1 MLGCW
6 APCFIQQ
13 IKVSFCELLCIFEV
27 KDEFKHFDF
36 FILGWDLYTIPLGLA
51 FKNCLNTSKMWT
63 FIFIFNKI
71 TIKIHTHF

>member
-1 MLGCW
+1 
-6 APCFIQQ
+6 
-13 IKVSFCELLCIFEV
+13 
-27 KDEFKHFDF
+27 
-36 FILGWDLYTIPLGLA
+36 LA